1 VSAIRHGIFPVV
13 WTERRPSNLTED
25 QIAARF
31 KGRTLVADW
40 FLPGRFSFFLWHFP
54 VATTGTNADYYIVA
68 ALVGGNI
75 ATKMKRTLEEAQ
87 PLFETLVQEA
97 AAGIIT
103 NEYPTFER
111 IEAILNEDTEDICD
125 P

>member
-1 VSAIRHGIFPVV
+1 MSAIRHGIFPVV
-13 WTERRPSNLTED
+13 WTERKPGNLTDD

-40 FLPGRFSFFLWHFP
+40 FLPNRFSFFLWHFP
-54 VATTGTNADYYIVA
+54 VATVANNADYYIVA

-87 PLFETLVQEA
+87 PLFEALVQEA

-111 IEAILNEDTEDICD
+111 IEAILNEDFEDICD